1 MQPWQNFPCD
11 DLKIGKS
18 LAPIDEQV
26 EGNVVNAEIAEGG
39 ESLEQSLWSGSIS
52 EVDLVDMV

>member
-11 DLKIGKS
+11 DLKIGES

-26 EGNVVNAEIAEGG
+26 EGNVVNAKIAEGG
-39 ESLEQSLWSGSIS
+39 ESCTQSLWSGSIS
-52 EVDLVDMV
+52 EIDLVEV